1 MSRATRHLSPP
12 RLNECFTAKL
22 RIYTNWISQLR
33 ECARGCTRCTLRFG
47 EPRVQFR
54 GRICKW
60 SRVNRST
67 RGITVTLT
75 PSRTRQLGRVC
86 LAVTVN
92 SVEMAR
98 PLSKLQ
104 VSPSQKQR
112 ACLALIYMA
121 RFAYHAWN
129 VYVIFD
135 FCAFNLKN
143 LSKRTFCPL
152 EL

>member
-1 MSRATRHLSPP
+1 MSRAIRHLSHP

-67 RGITVTLT
+67 RDTITLT

-86 LAVTVN
+86 LAVAVN

-98 PLSKLQ
+98 ATSLPISEATSMFSSNIHGAIRLSRLK
-104 VSPSQKQR
+104 
-112 ACLALIYMA
+112 
-121 RFAYHAWN
+121 H
-129 VYVIFD
+129 VYVISEFY
-135 FCAFNLKN
+135 AFNLKN
-143 LSKRTFCPL
+143 LSKRTFRPL